1 METPPLPQGQSVI
14 IDMNLGINIM
24 VGCAWDKNTSGEVDL
39 DTTVVMIDE
48 VG

>member
-14 IDMNLGINIM
+14 IDMNLGINVM
-24 VGCAWDKNTSGEVDL
+24 VGCSWDKNESGKVDL